1 MLDRATYKKNF
12 KYRLISLCSFFSNNN
27 TMILESR
34 LDLQSYTKQIA
45 DESLLLQYL
54 YFPVSLSVVT
64 LLKKILYSIA
74 KYTSS
79 ATNI

>member
-1 MLDRATYKKNF
+1 
-12 KYRLISLCSFFSNNN
+12 
-27 TMILESR
+27 MILESI
-34 LDLQSYTKQIA
+34 LQSYTKQIA